1 MTLKFTDLKW
11 KQFSRA
17 PQFGAKLAVKVLIG
31 FFIIYFS
38 LAAIFFSG
46 IAVFL
51 LEDNFPDQSP
61 LTVLNKYLLYYFI
74 FGFIFRYFFQT
85 LPATEIQQLLI
96 TPISKKRIVINTM
109 LKSTFSIYNSSPI
122 FYFLPFAIVFIY
134 SGGPGDEFEFSR
146 RSIFGIFSWWLCLLM
161 ITWMLN
167 NLVFLVNKN
176 SRILKIVLLT
186 TILLYGFQKF
196 EFFDFFTFFGSI
208 LDNIYEN
215 PIWLLVIILILIA
228 TYYQLFNFLIKQ
240 CYLDKVLSKGKE
252 KIIGQNL
259 FFLNRFGTLG
269 MLIKNDIRLII
280 RNVRARQVVLM
291 SFLFL
296 FYGIIFFTPDIY
308 KDMSTLLVFASVF
321 ITGGFMMTFGQY
333 VPSWDSE
340 YYSLLMVQNLSY
352 RKYLESKL
360 ILMIAAT
367 VISSILA
374 TPYLYYGL
382 KIYSLVIAAAFFN
395 LGLGGYITLISG
407 VLNKSPMKLNVK
419 AKAFENTQAFSLTQ
433 FLFVLPK
440 MGLPILI
447 FWLGNLA
454 FNEQIGILL
463 VGLSGLIGLI
473 LHSFLIR
480 QIEKV
485 YKTQKY
491 KTLEAYNTNN

>member
-1 MTLKFTDLKW
+1 MTTKFIDLKW

-31 FFIIYFS
+31 FLIIYFS
-38 LAAIFFSG
+38 LAAVFLSG
-46 IAVFL
+46 ISVLL
-51 LEDNFPDQSP
+51 LEKEFPDHSP
-61 LTVLNKYLLYYFI
+61 LSVVNSYLLYYFI

-85 LPATEIQQLLI
+85 LPSNEIQQLLI
-96 TPISKKRIVINTM
+96 TPITKKKIILNTI

-134 SGGPGDEFEFSR
+134 SGGPGG
-146 RSIFGIFSWWLCLLM
+146 RSIFGIISWWVCLQM
-161 ITWMLN
+161 ITWILN

-176 SRILKIVLLT
+176 SSVLKAIIGVVVF
-186 TILLYGFQKF
+186 LYSLQQLDYFDIFTLFGFA
-196 EFFDFFTFFGSI
+196 
-208 LDNIYEN
+208 LDKIYSS
-215 PIWLLVIILILIA
+215 PIWLFVIILILIA
-228 TYYQLFNFLIKQ
+228 TYSQLFNFLIKQ
-240 CYLDKVLSKGKE
+240 CYLDKALSKGEE

-259 FFLNRFGTLG
+259 SFLNRFGSLG
-269 MLIKNDIRLII
+269 MLIKNDVRLII

-308 KDMSTLLVFASVF
+308 KDMGALLVFASIF

-360 ILMIAAT
+360 ILMIIAT
-367 VISSILA
+367 FISCILA
-374 TPYLYYGL
+374 TPYLYYGS

-419 AKAFENTQAFSLTQ
+419 AKAFENTQAFSMTQ

-440 MGLPILI
+440 MGLPVLI
-447 FWLGNLA
+447 YWLGKLA
-454 FNEQIGILL
+454 FNEQTGILL
-463 VGLSGLIGLI
+463 LGLSGLLGLV
-473 LHSFLIR
+473 LHGFLIS

-485 YKTQKY
+485 YKKHKY